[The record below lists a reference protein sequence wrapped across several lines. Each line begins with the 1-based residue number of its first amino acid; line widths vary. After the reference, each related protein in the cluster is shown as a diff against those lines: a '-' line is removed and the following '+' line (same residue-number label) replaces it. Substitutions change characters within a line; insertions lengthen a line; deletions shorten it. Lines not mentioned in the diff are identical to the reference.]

1 LILDI
6 EKSQQQPQKQY
17 HQPIHSPLID
27 LDVDNQIEYVD
38 KVIRDKN
45 FTKISILVLIIT
57 I

>member
-27 LDVDNQIEYVD
+27 LDVDNQIECVD